1 MNYGHRQQHGFI
13 SKYVKY
19 KSMFCFD
26 SIYMKL

>member
-1 MNYGHRQQHGFI
+1 MNHGHKQHGFI
-13 SKYVKY
+13 SKYAKY